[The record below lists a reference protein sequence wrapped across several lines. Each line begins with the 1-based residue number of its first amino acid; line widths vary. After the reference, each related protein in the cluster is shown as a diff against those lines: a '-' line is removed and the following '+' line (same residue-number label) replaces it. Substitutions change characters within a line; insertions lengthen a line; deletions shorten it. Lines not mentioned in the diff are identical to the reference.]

1 MSTGIFN
8 ALILGAKISQVFD
21 IFLALK
27 FLLGTKNEKCDRFLD
42 TKNEKS
48 GRFLGTKN
56 SKTTFHNIFEPVNQ
70 ANNSAS

>member
-8 ALILGAKISQVFD
+8 TLILGAKISQVFD

-27 FLLGTKNEKCDRFLD
+27 FLLGTKNEKFDRFLD

>member
-1 MSTGIFN
+1 
-8 ALILGAKISQVFD
+8 
-21 IFLALK
+21 
-27 FLLGTKNEKCDRFLD
+27 LGTKNEKCGGFLG

-56 SKTTFHNIFEPVNQ
+56 GKTTFHNIFEPVNQ